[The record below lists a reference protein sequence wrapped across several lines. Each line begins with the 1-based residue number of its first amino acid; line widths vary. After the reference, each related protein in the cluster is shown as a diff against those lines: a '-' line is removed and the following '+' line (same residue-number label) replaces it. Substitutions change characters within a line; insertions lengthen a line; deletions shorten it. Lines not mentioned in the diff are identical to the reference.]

1 MSLKVTCYKMRFV
14 TTLMKLLER
23 YIIVMLIL
31 FMAPVILGK
40 TVKGDLLLYSL
51 DGFGV
56 LECSNTKGGS
66 LLYTRVLVAYLLQFN
81 CTSKGVE
88 VTQ

>member
-23 YIIVMLIL
+23 CIIVMLIL

-40 TVKGDLLLYSL
+40 KLSKEIYCYIVLN
-51 DGFGV
+51 GFGV
-56 LECSNTKGGS
+56 LECSRIVGGS
-66 LLYTRVLVAYLLQFN
+66 LLHTRVLVAYLLQFN
-81 CTSKGVE
+81 CT
-88 VTQ
+88 

>member
-14 TTLMKLLER
+14 TSLMKLLER

-40 TVKGDLLLYSL
+40 TVEGDLLLYS
-51 DGFGV
+51 FGR
-56 LECSNTKGGS
+56 LRRTWMLSYSGRKPF
-66 LLYTRVLVAYLLQFN
+66 AYKSAGCIFA
-81 CTSKGVE
+81 SV
-88 VTQ
+88 